1 MNIDKLSIQKEI
13 NQYDLQGKL
22 VNTYPSLAEAE
33 KMTGIRKSTI
43 CSVCK
48 GKGKTAGG
56 YRWSYADK

>member
-1 MNIDKLSIQKEI
+1 
-13 NQYDLQGKL
+13 
-22 VNTYPSLAEAE
+22 LAEAE
-33 KMTGIRKSTI
+33 KKTGIRKSTI